1 MNKFHFEDFQY
12 ENLPLPDDVEQAK
25 QAGFFDDAQKLIDI
39 WMSKPGTSRA
49 MVQRLRLEKSILDVL
64 PDSYPYD
71 HEGALRRVHEVMPEV
86 TEENFDKL
94 VDLGRVDWI
103 YVNGAKHYIG
113 SVGGTLENELE
124 EGRITKDG
132 TWLGTENARKIE
144 EEYADGTRDLSES
157 VKGQPMNRCR
167 LSVCDM
173 QKNGSD
179 SWRFTVRVTMKI
191 ADSAFRPGKVKVY
204 LPFVC
209 ACDYVT
215 DIELLGAKAGGK
227 EARPVDQKE
236 IRAIL
241 GGSGQSAAEAKKDLS
256 DGPVYYLAPEDAKQR
271 TILFVEDIKENHPFE
286 VTFAYTATAVY
297 HDLWSAEAVEK
308 NRAAMEAA
316 SKGQDVQCPEKVPG
330 TILPPPT
337 EKDVSEHLP
346 EAVFSPF
353 MKALAAEITEGYSTP
368 LEKARAVYDYITKN
382 VLYAY
387 VRSYIGIESPGE
399 YCAKNLKGD
408 CGLQALM
415 FITLCRIAGIPARWQ
430 SGNNTRGDN
439 AGAHDWAYFYIEP
452 FGWLGCDPSYGGG
465 AYGMGDEIKRRH
477 YFGNLDPF
485 RLPSN
490 SAFERNFDPPM
501 TYVRQDPT
509 DNQSGEAEYAAEDG
523 REGRSL
529 GEEETITSRVIVTAE
544 HRMA

>member
-173 QKNGSD
+173 QKNGRD
-179 SWRFTVRVTMKI
+179 SWRFTVRITMKI
-191 ADSAFRPGKVKVY
+191 ADSAFRPGKVKV
-204 LPFVC
+204 
-209 ACDYVT
+209 
-215 DIELLGAKAGGK
+215 
-227 EARPVDQKE
+227 
-236 IRAIL
+236 
-241 GGSGQSAAEAKKDLS
+241 
-256 DGPVYYLAPEDAKQR
+256 
-271 TILFVEDIKENHPFE
+271 
-286 VTFAYTATAVY
+286 
-297 HDLWSAEAVEK
+297 
-308 NRAAMEAA
+308 
-316 SKGQDVQCPEKVPG
+316 
-330 TILPPPT
+330 
-337 EKDVSEHLP
+337 
-346 EAVFSPF
+346 
-353 MKALAAEITEGYSTP
+353 
-368 LEKARAVYDYITKN
+368 
-382 VLYAY
+382 
-387 VRSYIGIESPGE
+387 
-399 YCAKNLKGD
+399 
-408 CGLQALM
+408 
-415 FITLCRIAGIPARWQ
+415 
-430 SGNNTRGDN
+430 
-439 AGAHDWAYFYIEP
+439 
-452 FGWLGCDPSYGGG
+452 
-465 AYGMGDEIKRRH
+465 
-477 YFGNLDPF
+477 
-485 RLPSN
+485 
-490 SAFERNFDPPM
+490 
-501 TYVRQDPT
+501 
-509 DNQSGEAEYAAEDG
+509 
-523 REGRSL
+523 
-529 GEEETITSRVIVTAE
+529 
-544 HRMA
+544 

>member
-1 MNKFHFEDFQY
+1 
-12 ENLPLPDDVEQAK
+12 
-25 QAGFFDDAQKLIDI
+25 
-39 WMSKPGTSRA
+39 
-49 MVQRLRLEKSILDVL
+49 
-64 PDSYPYD
+64 
-71 HEGALRRVHEVMPEV
+71 
-86 TEENFDKL
+86 
-94 VDLGRVDWI
+94 
-103 YVNGAKHYIG
+103 
-113 SVGGTLENELE
+113 
-124 EGRITKDG
+124 
-132 TWLGTENARKIE
+132 
-144 EEYADGTRDLSES
+144 
-157 VKGQPMNRCR
+157 
-167 LSVCDM
+167 M

-337 EKDVSEHLP
+337 EEDVSEHLP

-382 VLYAY
+382 V
-387 VRSYIGIESPGE
+387 RESG
-399 YCAKNLKGD
+399 
-408 CGLQALM
+408 
-415 FITLCRIAGIPARWQ
+415 RILREEPQGRLR
-430 SGNNTRGDN
+430 T
-439 AGAHDWAYFYIEP
+439 AGADVHHTLPDRRN
-452 FGWLGCDPSYGGG
+452 SG
-465 AYGMGDEIKRRH
+465 AV
-477 YFGNLDPF
+477 
-485 RLPSN
+485 
-490 SAFERNFDPPM
+490 A
-501 TYVRQDPT
+501 VRQQYP
-509 DNQSGEAEYAAEDG
+509 
-523 REGRSL
+523 R
-529 GEEETITSRVIVTAE
+529 
-544 HRMA
+544 

>member
-71 HEGALRRVHEVMPEV
+71 HEGALRRVHEVMPAV

-337 EKDVSEHLP
+337 EEDVSEHLP

-387 VRSYIGIESPGE
+387 VRSYIGIES
-399 YCAKNLKGD
+399 
-408 CGLQALM
+408 
-415 FITLCRIAGIPARWQ
+415 PARWQ

-509 DNQSGEAEYAAEDG
+509 DNQSGEAEYMAEDG

-529 GEEETITSRVIVTAE
+529 GDEETITSRVIVTAE